1 MDALGSAVL
10 TKEIEADS
18 AVAAVV
24 SLEEVRRALDDRDAS
39 PELVL
44 EVVRGNE
51 HGEREQDTIRID
63 WSRQDLEN
71 LLARATEDRVVLTFD
86 RAQLEQALG
95 DVEAHGLRER
105 ALVFAVA
112 ATGVLATG
120 PGIAHAMVTDVSST
134 GGYAATSSTATTFLT
149 DASSGAGY
157 VEQASAADQMVSD
170 ASSAA
175 GYVEQA
181 SAADQMVSDAS
192 SSAGY
197 AAQASAADQMVSD
210 ASSGAG
216 YVAQASAADQMV
228 SDASSAAGY
237 VAPSPVEDAVLTDVS
252 SGGGYAA
259 TAATADTGSV
269 LTDVSSGGGYAAP
282 PPSSPGDG
290 GFTLNALDPATDGA
304 IAGALVLT
312 IAAAAFTA
320 RRRRPEQIA

>member
-24 SLEEVRRALDDRDAS
+24 SLEEIRRALDDRDAS

-51 HGEREQDTIRID
+51 RGEREQDTIRID

-71 LLARATEDRVVLTFD
+71 LLARATDDRVVLTFD
-86 RAQLEQALG
+86 RSQLEQALG

-134 GGYAATSSTATTFLT
+134 GGYAATSSAATTFLT
-149 DASSGAGY
+149 
-157 VEQASAADQMVSD
+157 
-170 ASSAA
+170 
-175 GYVEQA
+175 
-181 SAADQMVSDAS
+181 
-192 SSAGY
+192 
-197 AAQASAADQMVSD
+197 D

-237 VAPSPVEDAVLTDVS
+237 AAQASAADQMVSDASSGAGYVAPGPAEDAVLTDVS

-259 TAATADTGSV
+259 TAATADTDSV
-269 LTDVSSGGGYAAP
+269 LTDVSSGGGYPAP
-282 PPSSPGDG
+282 PASSTGDG

-320 RRRRPEQIA
+320 RRKRPEQIA

>member
-24 SLEEVRRALDDRDAS
+24 SLEEVRRVLDDRDAS

-51 HGEREQDTIRID
+51 SGEREQDTIRID

-134 GGYAATSSTATTFLT
+134 GGYAATSSAATTFST

-157 VEQASAADQMVSD
+157 AA
-170 ASSAA
+170 
-175 GYVEQA
+175 QA

-210 ASSGAG
+210 ASSSAG
-216 YVAQASAADQMV
+216 YAAQASAADRMV
-228 SDASSAAGY
+228 SDASSGAGY
-237 VAPSPVEDAVLTDVS
+237 VAPGPSEDAVLTDVS

-269 LTDVSSGGGYAAP
+269 LTDVSSGGGYPAP
-282 PPSSPGDG
+282 PPSSAGDG

-320 RRRRPEQIA
+320 TRRRPGQIA

>member
-10 TKEIEADS
+10 TKEIEAES

-192 SSAGY
+192 S
-197 AAQASAADQMVSD
+197 
-210 ASSGAG
+210 GAG

>member
-24 SLEEVRRALDDRDAS
+24 SLEEIRRALDDRDAS

-51 HGEREQDTIRID
+51 HGDREQDTIRID
-63 WSRQDLEN
+63 WSRQDLED

-95 DVEAHGLRER
+95 DVQAHGLRER

-120 PGIAHAMVTDVSST
+120 PGLAHAMVTDVSST
-134 GGYAATSSTATTFLT
+134 GGYAATSSTASTFLT

-175 GYVEQA
+175 GYAAHA
-181 SAADQMVSDAS
+181 SAADQMVT
-192 SSAGY
+192 
-197 AAQASAADQMVSD
+197 
-210 ASSGAG
+210 
-216 YVAQASAADQMV
+216 
-228 SDASSAAGY
+228 DASSAAGY
-237 VAPSPVEDAVLTDVS
+237 FAPSPAEDAVLTDVS

-259 TAATADTGSV
+259 TAATADTGSL
-269 LTDVSSGGGYAAP
+269 LTDVSSGG
-282 PPSSPGDG
+282 
-290 GFTLNALDPATDGA
+290 
-304 IAGALVLT
+304 
-312 IAAAAFTA
+312 
-320 RRRRPEQIA
+320 

>member
-1 MDALGSAVL
+1 MREGLGMDALGSAVL
-10 TKEIEADS
+10 TNEIQPES

-24 SLEEVRRALDDRDAS
+24 SLDEVKRARDHREAT

-51 HGEREQDTIRID
+51 RGEREQDTIRID

-112 ATGVLATG
+112 ASGVLATG
-120 PGIAHAMVTDVSST
+120 PGIAQAMVTDVSST
-134 GGYAATSSTATTFLT
+134 GGYSAASSTATTFLT

-157 VEQASAADQMVSD
+157 VAQAAAADRMMTDASSAAGYVEQRSAADQMVSD

-192 SSAGY
+192 SAG
-197 AAQASAADQMVSD
+197 
-210 ASSGAG
+210 
-216 YVAQASAADQMV
+216 
-228 SDASSAAGY
+228 GY
-237 VAPSPVEDAVLTDVS
+237 VAPGAAEDAILTDVS

-259 TAATADTGSV
+259 TAATADTGSL
-269 LTDVSSGGGYAAP
+269 LTDVSSGGGYPAP
-282 PPSSPGDG
+282 SPSSPGDG

-320 RRRRPEQIA
+320 RRKRPERIA

>member
-71 LLARATEDRVVLTFD
+71 MLARATEDRVVLTFD

-175 GYVEQA
+175 GYV
-181 SAADQMVSDAS
+181 
-192 SSAGY
+192 
-197 AAQASAADQMVSD
+197 AQ
-210 ASSGAG
+210 G
-216 YVAQASAADQMV
+216 
-228 SDASSAAGY
+228 
-237 VAPSPVEDAVLTDVS
+237 PVEDAVLTDVS